1 MWYTSK
7 EERVNDLLI
16 SCVASET
23 FSSCFLTVFFQNHL
37 SVCQELEKQL
47 QFTTGEKNKIQH
59 ALGAVKRQWEEHQ
72 TTCGGSHKVLN
83 YKLYVKQTHN
93 DIGNCVYYRTL
104 SLYLRNR

>member
-1 MWYTSK
+1 LYTRTKESIEKVCTSSGLMRYSSK

-16 SCVASET
+16 SCVAS
-23 FSSCFLTVFFQNHL
+23 FLTVFFQNHL

-72 TTCGGSHKVLN
+72 TTCGGSHKV
-83 YKLYVKQTHN
+83 
-93 DIGNCVYYRTL
+93 
-104 SLYLRNR
+104 